1 MNALGK
7 ILRSGMLIVLGAVIL
22 LVAGTLVRYAKAEGD
37 EARRVGVARA
47 DESGKLLKG
56 EGAYGDWREDAPGVR
71 RLITPA
77 DMPEPFATKSAGND
91 AHVVSRPTN
100 AWPQVLPGFK
110 VDQIA
115 TGLKRATAC
124 SNGSQW

>member
-7 ILRSGMLIVLGAVIL
+7 TVLKRILIVLGAVIL

-37 EARRVGVARA
+37 EARGVEVARA

-56 EGAYGDWREDAPGVR
+56 QGAYGDWREDAPGVR

-77 DMPEPFATKSAGND
+77 DMP
-91 AHVVSRPTN
+91 
-100 AWPQVLPGFK
+100 
-110 VDQIA
+110 
-115 TGLKRATAC
+115 RALRD
-124 SNGSQW
+124 